1 MSDDFIR
8 CYISDIKFEILK
20 AIQRESGKFDEWEL
34 MRGSEFKYTKSYN
47 YQGVFERDES
57 LLEAIAKR
65 SVIAETRQPGNVK
78 QSIIWEKALNIADVI
93 TLLSLAR
100 ARYYSTLPVEKSL
113 GGTCS
118 ISWGVIS
125 REGAGNQDIV
135 TIRNL
140 GGFVSEALT
149 FIESNP
155 TWLTESG
162 FIPGIYW
169 YEQAQMNYFTAPT
182 ILVIGLYWVSLE
194 ILAKAYID
202 TKGWHLPRKRDRVK
216 CFIDYRG
223 YTGGTWAFLDKAI
236 DDWYEIRNGVFH
248 EGSEALP
255 LGDISTL
262 HQQIRD
268 FASLVFVEMLQRQDA
283 LRIGE
288 IAKRIRDY

>member
-8 CYISDIKFEILK
+8 CYISDIKFEDLK

-34 MRGSEFKYTKSYN
+34 MRGSEFDYKKSYN
-47 YQGVFERDES
+47 YQGVYERDES

-65 SVIAETRQPGNVK
+65 SVIAETRQPENVR
-78 QSIIWEKALNIADVI
+78 QSIIGKNALNIADVI

-113 GGTCS
+113 GEKHS
-118 ISWGVIS
+118 IGWGVIS
-125 REGAGNQDIV
+125 REDAGNHDIV

-140 GGFVSEALT
+140 GGFVFEALT

-162 FIPGIYW
+162 FIPSIYW
-169 YEQAQMNYFTAPT
+169 YTQAQVSYSTAPT
-182 ILVIGLYWVSLE
+182 ILEIGLYWVSLE
-194 ILAKAYID
+194 ILAKIYNDKNGLGI
-202 TKGWHLPRKRDRVK
+202 KCKKELVK
-216 CFIDYRG
+216 HFIKDRG
-223 YTGGTWAFLDKAI
+223 YVGSNWDFLGNFI
-236 DDWYEIRNGVFH
+236 DDWYKTRNSVFH
-248 EGSEALP
+248 EGSEPFSL
-255 LGDISTL
+255 DVVSTL
-262 HQQIRD
+262 RQQVRD
-268 FASLVFVEMLQRQDA
+268 FTSLVFVEMLQRQDA